1 MSFFNAIFDN
11 RAYGYEDA
19 FGAADCTSVRM
30 KNAIAEWFN
39 LFYQMS
45 VPEGEDP
52 CQRIPYTVVNK
63 ISKTCF
69 GEYKAT
75 GESHFSQMILDA
87 LNDVRKQA
95 MQAALTG
102 GEMYLKP
109 FPQGE
114 RFVFSVLPR
123 DSVLIFGKDAT
134 GNPTDIGTAEQIIA
148 NRSYYTLLER
158 RTIGRDGLLTIRNKL
173 YRSDTAD
180 TVGRRVPLKSL
191 PRYEALQEE
200 YTYPDPLGI
209 GLVRMR
215 TPLANCVDGGTD
227 GVSVYA
233 AAVELIHNINR
244 NEALLN
250 GEFDHGK
257 SRIIVGADMMF
268 KDENGNRRA
277 LKDEV
282 FVALDENPEDIG
294 INIFSPQLRE
304 ASFLARKTEYLRNVE
319 NIIGLKRGLL
329 SQVEAAEKTATEIT
343 SSAGDYNLTI
353 IDFQQMW
360 EIAVKDAA
368 VLCGKL
374 GRLYTIPGAHELT
387 DDSVAIDWGNGILY
401 DENKTWT
408 EYKAMVASGLLKPEI
423 AVGWYFNMPTETP
436 EDLAVVRERYMPEIE
451 ALMGGGE

>member
-1 MSFFNAIFDN
+1 MGS
-11 RAYGYEDA
+11 
-19 FGAADCTSVRM
+19 
-30 KNAIAEWFN
+30 
-39 LFYQMS
+39 
-45 VPEGEDP
+45 
-52 CQRIPYTVVNK
+52 
-63 ISKTCF
+63 
-69 GEYKAT
+69 
-75 GESHFSQMILDA
+75 
-87 LNDVRKQA
+87 
-95 MQAALTG
+95 
-102 GEMYLKP
+102 EMCI
-109 FPQGE
+109 
-114 RFVFSVLPR
+114 R
-123 DSVLIFGKDAT
+123 D
-134 GNPTDIGTAEQIIA
+134 
-148 NRSYYTLLER
+148 R
-158 RTIGRDGLLTIRNKL
+158 
-173 YRSDTAD
+173 D